1 MFDQEAI
8 RASTFAEM
16 VRLCCLPAWQKWAWQ
31 EVKRMDKEDLFKG
44 IEAHVLQEIKK

>member
-16 VRLCCLPAWQKWAWQ
+16 VRLCRLPAWKEWAWC
-31 EVKRMDKEDLFKG
+31 EVKRIDKDDLFKG